1 MNGETPDRRW
11 QLQEVEGRGKQW
23 NLLDSEQELD
33 DRWHLQPDEE
43 YTRYEGANWRPIDDL
58 PEERGGGAGWVLPSL
73 VLAVVLAVAGYV
85 AIVGFDRIGLGNLN
99 FGELFAPAAQD
110 GVSAALSTPAEGG
123 EPQVTQEP
131 TDGNGVQN
139 DPVSTPTE
147 LPPTP
152 TATLE
157 PATSTPAPMVE
168 KRTASVR
175 EQYGVNARSAP
186 STAGD
191 PIEIVAQ
198 GTQLPIWDE
207 QQNDEG
213 DWYYVSLPNNT
224 KAWVSAKFVDV
235 TAAQVTYDEINQLRQ
250 ARGLPL
256 LPTPTSAAAVAPPS
270 TDSSSSA
277 PAAAPVNDTNPAP
290 VAVSAAISSPLG
302 LNLRNEP
309 NATSTAITLL
319 ADSLTFPVVGRSEDG
334 TWLQLKIGEESLGW
348 AAMEFLRV
356 TGDISPLP
364 VGGVTSTSATPV
376 GEVAPITSTTNVALT
391 DTTATNITATV
402 PPSTT
407 AGISGTTGTTNT
419 AGTTA
424 SVVSLSGSRVR
435 ESAAKEGAEL
445 VMLNF
450 GDVVKVLGRSDDSLY
465 LQVELADGNR
475 GWLLSDTVELSSAV
489 DALPVV
495 KE

>member
-1 MNGETPDRRW
+1 MNGDTPDRRW

-73 VLAVVLAVAGYV
+73 VLVAVLAVAGYV
-85 AIVGFDRIGLGNLN
+85 AIVGFDRIGLGNIN
-99 FGELFAPAAQD
+99 FGDLFSPSVQNGA
-110 GVSAALSTPAEGG
+110 STALATPGEGG

-131 TDGNGVQN
+131 SAGSGAAVDQAPTA
-139 DPVSTPTE
+139 TE

-157 PATSTPAPMVE
+157 PATSTPQPMVE

-175 EQYGVNARSAP
+175 EQYGVNARSLP
-186 STAGD
+186 STSGD

-213 DWYYVSLPNNT
+213 DWYYVSLPNNA
-224 KAWVSAKFVDV
+224 KAWVSAKFVDI
-235 TAAQVTYDEINQLRQ
+235 TSAQVTYDEINQLRQ
-250 ARGLPL
+250 AQGLPL
-256 LPTPTSAAAVAPPS
+256 LPTPTSAAPVAPPVADNS
-270 TDSSSSA
+270 NAAQPAA
-277 PAAAPVNDTNPAP
+277 PANDTNPAP
-290 VAVSAAISSPLG
+290 IGVSAAISSPVG
-302 LNLRNEP
+302 VNLRSEP
-309 NATSTAITLL
+309 NADSTAITLL

-334 TWLQLKIGEESLGW
+334 SWLQLKIAEDSLGW
-348 AAMEFLRV
+348 AATEFLNV
-356 TGDISPLP
+356 TGDISSLQ
-364 VGGVTSTSATPV
+364 VGGITPAPATPV
-376 GEVAPITSTTNVALT
+376 SEVAPITSTTNVALT
-391 DTTATNITATV
+391 NTTATNITATV

-407 AGISGTTGTTNT
+407 AGITSTSVTTGT
-419 AGTTA
+419 ASTTG
-424 SVVSLSGSRVR
+424 SVVSLSGSRLR
-435 ESAAKEGAEL
+435 ETATKDGAEL
-445 VMLNF
+445 ALLNF
-450 GDVVKVLGRSDDSLY
+450 GDVVKVLGRSEDSLY
-465 LQVELADGNR
+465 LQVELTDGSR
-475 GWLLSDTVELSSAV
+475 GWLLTDTIEVSSAV

-495 KE
+495 QE

>member
-58 PEERGGGAGWVLPSL
+58 PEERSGGAGWVLPSL
-73 VLAVVLAVAGYV
+73 VLVAVLAVAGYV
-85 AIVGFDRIGLGNLN
+85 AIVGFDRIGLGNINL
-99 FGELFAPAAQD
+99 GDLFSPAAQD
-110 GVSAALSTPAEGG
+110 GVSAAIATPGEGG

-131 TDGNGVQN
+131 SAGSGTQVV
-139 DPVSTPTE
+139 PTPTE

-175 EQYGVNARSAP
+175 EQYGVNARNSP

-235 TAAQVTYDEINQLRQ
+235 TSAQVTYDEINQLRQ
-250 ARGLPL
+250 AQGLPL
-256 LPTPTSAAAVAPPS
+256 LPTPTGAASVDTPVADNSSAAQPVAP
-270 TDSSSSA
+270 T
-277 PAAAPVNDTNPAP
+277 NDTNPAP
-290 VAVSAAISSPLG
+290 VAVSAAISSPVG
-302 LNLRNEP
+302 LNLRSEP
-309 NATSTAITLL
+309 NASAAAITLL

-334 TWLQLKIGEESLGW
+334 TWLQLKIADDSLGW
-348 AAMEFLRV
+348 AATEFLRV
-356 TGDISPLP
+356 TGDPSTLP
-364 VGGVTSTSATPV
+364 AGGIASAPATPV
-376 GEVAPITSTTNVALT
+376 GDVAPISSTTNVALT
-391 DTTATNITATV
+391 GTTATNITATV

-407 AGISGTTGTTNT
+407 AGVTGTTVTTGT

-435 ESAAKEGAEL
+435 ETATKDGAEL
-445 VMLNF
+445 ALLNF
-450 GDVVKVLGRSDDSLY
+450 GDVVKVLGRSEDSLY

-475 GWLLSDTVELSSAV
+475 GWLLADTVEASSAV

-495 KE
+495 QE